1 MGFSFSGIFNDC
13 SEVLRFVILE
23 NFHRNKIEGS
33 LLRQCIELSFDSISI
48 VNHVTNCRNRPAVVQ
63 LIFSCSY
70 NLDIIENWV
79 SCDSVT
85 TLSLSRGY
93 GGGKGNNAPSEMK
106 DIVQRHGAS

>member
-1 MGFSFSGIFNDC
+1 MGFSFSGTFNDC
-13 SEVLRFVILE
+13 SEVLRFVIPE
-23 NFHRNKIEGS
+23 IFHRNKIEGS

-48 VNHVTNCRNRPAVVQ
+48 VDHVTNCRNRLAVVQ

-70 NLDIIENWV
+70 LDIIENCV

-93 GGGKGNNAPSEMK
+93 GGGSGNNAPSEMK
-106 DIVQRHGAS
+106 DIVQRH